1 MSYSQSLQQSKTL
14 TSADQSVRPWY
25 ADWGN
30 LAVLALVPYIV
41 LFLLWMIFEWG
52 GPGTADTV
60 RELGFPPVMLLG
72 VILAWRMARVS
83 SVPKRTRQAWAV
95 IGGAFLLWGVAD
107 SIWAY
112 YHLTGMSVPS
122 VSLFDPAY
130 LGSSVALAIGVL
142 MFPAARLIGRDRTR
156 FWIDCGIIMTG
167 LAALT
172 AYIIVDPG
180 NLQSLTSTLGALVL
194 MLYPLSHMVVLIA
207 VFSILVRRPEAGSVG
222 VLMLLGAGLVIYAG
236 TDFWW
241 TYLEF
246 RELYV
251 PETVTYTT
259 WIVAQ
264 ALLVASPQW
273 HYDVI
278 DRNRPT
284 SEPGRVAE
292 RVRVLIPY
300 SAAAIGILIISYTAL
315 PEMLNRFGIAVV
327 FLTALVTLIVARQV
341 VTIRENGELRLRQA
355 VRRTEE
361 RFRALVENSTDM
373 ITVLDTDLRC
383 TFQSP
388 ASEEVIQRSP
398 DEFMGTSLV
407 DWVHEEDRDSML
419 EALQWV
425 INTGS
430 GREIVE
436 WRMQL
441 PDGRIINLESIVS
454 SELENPAVSGI
465 VLNSRDV
472 TERKSLEARL
482 THQAYHDP
490 LTGLP
495 NRAMFFDMLRQVLPI
510 NPTETRVVPALLF
523 VDVDEFKQV
532 NDTFGHESGD
542 EVLRQIANRLQTV
555 VRGDDVLSRLA
566 GDEFTILL
574 NRVNSTDDAMAAAH
588 RVLESLETPIR
599 IDDAVLTV
607 SPSVGVAVADSSIAS
622 PTELLRRADLA
633 MYAAKRR
640 GPGRAAGYEAWM
652 EDSHNLS
659 EARQSS
665 RSGR

>member
-1 MSYSQSLQQSKTL
+1 MSSSDNLHHAQTL
-14 TSADQSVRPWY
+14 TSTDQPVRSWY
-25 ADWGN
+25 SDLGN
-30 LAVLALVPYIV
+30 LAVLGLVPYIV
-41 LFLLWMIFEWG
+41 LFVLWIIFEWG
-52 GPGTADTV
+52 GTRITGIV
-60 RELGFPPVMLLG
+60 QELGFPPVMFLG

-112 YHLTGMSVPS
+112 YHLTDTAIPS

-172 AYIIVDPG
+172 AYIIVDPA

-194 MLYPLSHMVVLIA
+194 MLYPLSHMLVLIA

-246 RELYV
+246 RGLYV
-251 PETVTYTT
+251 SEAVTYTT

-273 HYDVI
+273 HYDVVS
-278 DRNRPT
+278 RELPT
-284 SEPGRVAE
+284 SEPGAIAE
-292 RVRVLIPY
+292 RVRNLVPFG
-300 SAAAIGILIISYTAL
+300 SAVIGIVIISYAVL

-327 FLTALVTLIVARQV
+327 FLTALVTLLVARQV

-398 DEFMGTSLV
+398 DEFMDTSLI
-407 DWVHEEDRDSML
+407 DWVHEEDRDSVL

-425 INTGS
+425 IKTGS

-441 PDGRIINLESIVS
+441 PDGQIINLESIVS

-472 TERKSLEARL
+472 TERKRLEERL

-495 NRAMFFDMLRQVLPI
+495 NRAMFFDELREVLGS
-510 NPTETRVVPALLF
+510 RSHGHRALLF
-523 VDVDEFKQV
+523 IDIDDFKTI
-532 NDTFGHESGD
+532 NDTLGHEAGD
-542 EVLRQIANRLQTV
+542 EVLRQIASRLQSA
-555 VRGDDVLSRLA
+555 VRDGDLLSRLA

-574 NRVNSTDDAMAAAH
+574 RNVDTVDDAMAAA
-588 RVLESLETPIR
+588 TR
-599 IDDAVLTV
+599 IVNALNSPVMLDDLPLTI
-607 SPSVGVAVADSSIAS
+607 SPSIGVAMDDDVIGS
-622 PTELLRRADLA
+622 PGEFLRRSDLA

-640 GPGRAAGYEAWM
+640 GPGHADLYEPWM
-652 EDSHNLS
+652 EDPQFLP
-659 EARQSS
+659 EAAERDRATS
-665 RSGR
+665 